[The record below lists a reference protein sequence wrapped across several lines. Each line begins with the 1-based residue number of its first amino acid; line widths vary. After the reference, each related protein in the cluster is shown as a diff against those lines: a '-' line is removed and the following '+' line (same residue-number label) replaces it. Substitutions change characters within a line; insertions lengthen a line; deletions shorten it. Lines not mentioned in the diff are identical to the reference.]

1 MYTIYAMSQPDS
13 KQIVIER
20 NGYTL
25 RLRKSLFWDLPESQI
40 HPERN
45 KRLIMERVFTRGNMK
60 EFKELRDVYSR
71 NEIKETVVRIGS
83 LDKKTMVFLS
93 KSYQI
98 PLTNFKCCTQKQ

>member
-1 MYTIYAMSQPDS
+1 MNTINAMYQLDS
-13 KQIVIER
+13 NQIVLKR
-20 NGYTL
+20 NGNVL
-25 RLRKSLFWDLPESQI
+25 RLRKSLFWDLPADQI

-60 EFKELRDVYSR
+60 EFKNLRDLYSR
-71 NEIKETVVRIGS
+71 NEIMETVVQIGS

-98 PLTNFKCCTQKQ
+98 PLTKFKCFT